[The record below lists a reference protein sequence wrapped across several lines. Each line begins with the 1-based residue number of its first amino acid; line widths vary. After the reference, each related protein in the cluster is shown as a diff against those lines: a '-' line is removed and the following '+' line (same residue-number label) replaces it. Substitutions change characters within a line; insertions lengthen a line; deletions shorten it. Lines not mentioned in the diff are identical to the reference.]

1 MNYAEK
7 MEMECRLLGNIA
19 RWMERR
25 GKVLS
30 DRQQSNPYCG
40 VRLLEIVWRGQ
51 TFLIT
56 EVDGMTCLIEHQ
68 QGGAHEE

>member
-7 MEMECRLLGNIA
+7 MEMECRILGNIA

-30 DRQQSNPYCG
+30 DRQQSNTFCG
-40 VRLLEIVWRGQ
+40 IRILEILWRGS
-51 TFLIT
+51 TFTIT
-56 EVDGMTCLIEHQ
+56 EVDGMTCLIERQ
-68 QGGAHEE
+68 

>member
-7 MEMECRLLGNIA
+7 MEMECRILGNIA

-30 DRQQSNPYCG
+30 DRQQSSVFCG
-40 VRLLEIVWRGQ
+40 IRILEVIWRGVAF
-51 TFLIT
+51 TIT
-56 EVDGMTCLIEHQ
+56 EVDGMTCLIERH
-68 QGGAHEE
+68 